1 MPLNDSKVREII
13 REEVKSIEERCTG
26 YREEL
31 EEAILDI
38 IALERQHRV
47 QKIRIRQKIGARC
60 NATGRW
66 LASNSAR
73 GGMDTPDGE

>member
-38 IALERQHRV
+38 IVLERRHRV
-47 QKIRIRQKIGARC
+47 QKMRIRQKIGARC
-60 NATGRW
+60 NAAGRW
-66 LASNSAR
+66 LVAHRESER
-73 GGMDTPDGE
+73 

>member
-31 EEAILDI
+31 AETIDEI
-38 IALERQHRV
+38 IDLERQHRGAETFS
-47 QKIRIRQKIGARC
+47 RIQVR
-60 NATGRW
+60 
-66 LASNSAR
+66 
-73 GGMDTPDGE
+73 